1 MKKFL
6 ESFVIAAFCFASLV
20 FCGCMNSP
28 IALRSVV
35 YNYNTKNNASTE
47 GRTGVTYE
55 NAPGDTSIEAPKT
68 TQDSFKPNTNTKV
81 LSDETGATQ
90 AAPTPAAN

>member
-1 MKKFL
+1 MKKIFEL
-6 ESFVIAAFCFASLV
+6 GFILAVAAVLT
-20 FCGCMNSP
+20 GCMNSP

-35 YNYNTKNNASTE
+35 YNYNTKNNATTE
-47 GRTGVTYE
+47 GQAGATYE

-81 LSDETGATQ
+81 LSDETEQKKAE
-90 AAPTPAAN
+90 

>member
-1 MKKFL
+1 MKKTL
-6 ESFVIAAFCFASLV
+6 LIGFVTMAAAFMT
-20 FCGCMNSP
+20 GCMNSP

-35 YNYNTKNNASTE
+35 YNYNTKNNATTE
-47 GRTGVTYE
+47 GQAGATYE

-81 LSDETGATQ
+81 LSDETGTSTQ
-90 AAPTPAAN
+90 PVQPVQPEK

>member
-1 MKKFL
+1 MKKFF
-6 ESFVIAAFCFASLV
+6 ESLFLTAFCFASLV

-35 YNYNTKNNASTE
+35 YNYNTKNNATTE
-47 GRTGVTYE
+47 GHAGATYE

-68 TQDSFKPNTNTKV
+68 TQDAFNPNTKV
-81 LSDETGATQ
+81 LSDETGKAEK
-90 AAPTPAAN
+90 AADTTPAQN

>member
-1 MKKFL
+1 MKKFFEL
-6 ESFVIAAFCFASLV
+6 GFILAVVAVLT
-20 FCGCMNSP
+20 GCMNSP

-35 YNYNTKNNASTE
+35 YNYNTKNNATTE
-47 GRTGVTYE
+47 GHAGASYE

-81 LSDETGATQ
+81 LSDETGATTQ
-90 AAPTPAAN
+90 PVQP